1 MTTILEFMS
10 VDHDRLDNKIR
21 MYSTEKLVDIERAK
35 SIFLFFKSELE
46 RHIIWEEDILF
57 PVFERKTG
65 IKDGGPTSVMRME
78 HIQIKDHLQK
88 IQRKLRAKK
97 IQDPCGEEVA
107 LFKLLESHN
116 QKEENILYPGIDN
129 LTSEQEKDQ
138 MIKRISAIK

>member
-10 VDHDRLDNKIR
+10 VDHYRLDNKIR
-21 MYSTEKLVDIERAK
+21 MYSTEKLVDIEQAE

-57 PVFERKTG
+57 PIFERKTG

-78 HIQIKDHLQK
+78 HIQIKNHLQE
-88 IQRKLRAKK
+88 IQKKLHAKK
-97 IQDPCGEEVA
+97 IQYPCEEEVA

-138 MIKRISAIK
+138 MLKQISAIK

>member
-21 MYSTEKLVDIERAK
+21 MYSTEKLVNVERAE

-65 IKDGGPTSVMRME
+65 IKDAGPTLIMRME
-78 HIQIKDHLQK
+78 HIQIKNHLQEIK
-88 IQRKLRAKK
+88 RKLHAKK
-97 IQDPCGEEVA
+97 IQDPCEEEVA
-107 LFKLLESHN
+107 LFKVLESHN

-129 LTSEQEKDQ
+129 LTSEQEKEQ
-138 MIKRISAIK
+138 MIKQMSVNK

>member
-21 MYSTEKLVDIERAK
+21 MYSKEKLVDIEQAE
-35 SIFLFFKSELE
+35 SIFLLFKSELE

-65 IKDGGPTSVMRME
+65 IKGGGPTSVMRME
-78 HIQIKDHLQK
+78 HTQIKDHLQK
-88 IQRKLRAKK
+88 IERKLHTKK
-97 IQDPCGEEVA
+97 IQNPCKEEVA
-107 LFKLLESHN
+107 LFKVLESHN

-129 LTSEQEKDQ
+129 LTSEQEKQQ
-138 MIKRISAIK
+138 MIKQMSVNK

>member
-21 MYSTEKLVDIERAK
+21 MYSKEKLVDIERAQI
-35 SIFLFFKSELE
+35 IFLSFKNELE

-65 IKDGGPTSVMRME
+65 IKDVGPTSVMRME
-78 HIQIKDHLQK
+78 HAQIKDHLQEIK
-88 IQRKLRAKK
+88 RKLHTKK
-97 IQDPCGEEVA
+97 IQNPCKEEVA
-107 LFKLLESHN
+107 LFKVLESHN

-129 LTSEQEKDQ
+129 LTSEQEKQQ
-138 MIKRISAIK
+138 MIKQMSVNK